1 MTSVLLV
8 DDQALVRAGF
18 RLILERAGLVVVGEA
33 ADGEQA
39 VEAAAREE
47 PHVVLM
53 DVRMPRMD
61 GIEATRRIVA
71 AQPDVRVLALTTFDL
86 DEYVMAAVR
95 AGASGFMLKDVD
107 PDDLV
112 HAVRVVA
119 RGDAMLAPEL
129 TRRLLHRFAAS
140 PTPRPLPDEVT
151 EREGAVLRLV
161 ARGWSN
167 TEIAGELF
175 LSEATVKTYV
185 SRLLTKLDRRDR
197 VQLAVLAYELGLVR
211 VGESADQA
219 VVTRPGAGRGPAT
232 R

>member
-1 MTSVLLV
+1 MTRVLLV

-39 VEAAAREE
+39 VEAAASEQ
-47 PHVVLM
+47 PDVVLM

-71 AQPDVRVLALTTFDL
+71 AQPEVRVLALTTFDL
-86 DEYVMAAVR
+86 DEYVMSAVR

-140 PTPRPLPDEVT
+140 PAPRPLPAEVT
-151 EREGAVLRLV
+151 EREAAVLKLV

-211 VGESADQA
+211 VGEPPNRT
-219 VVTRPGAGRGPAT
+219 VVTRPGAGRGPTT